1 MKNKLETLQNLL
13 LEMESVAVAYSGGID
28 STLLLKIAHDTL
40 GEKAIGITGVSP
52 SVPASEIEEAK
63 QFARLMNAQHVIIES
78 QEMQDP
84 DYQANT
90 PERCYFCR
98 TILYDEII
106 DYAQKHGYRFV
117 VDGNNADDVD
127 DYRPGQKAAREQG
140 VRSPLQEA
148 GLSKTEIRQIARDLG
163 LPNWDKPAAA
173 CLSSR
178 IPYGTRITTDVL
190 SQVERAEALLR
201 QMGFSQLRV
210 RHHGNIARIEILPPE
225 FPMLLAQREAI
236 LKSFRD
242 LGFQYITLD
251 LAGFRSGSMNEIL
264 SVRQTPT
271 PREP

>member
-1 MKNKLETLQNLL
+1 MKNKLTTLKNLL

-40 GEKAIGITGVSP
+40 GEKAIGITGISP
-52 SVPASEIEEAK
+52 SVPAAEIEEAI
-63 QFARLMNAQHVIIES
+63 QYARQMNAQHVIIKS

-90 PERCYFCR
+90 PDRCYFCR
-98 TILYDEII
+98 TILYDEIL
-106 DYAQKHGYRFV
+106 DYAKKHGFRVV
-117 VDGNNADDVD
+117 VDGTNADDVD
-127 DYRPGQKAAREQG
+127 DYRPGRKAAREQG

-148 GLSKTEIRQIARDLG
+148 GLSKAEIRQIARELG

-178 IPYGTRITTDVL
+178 IPYGTRITVDAL

-201 QMGFSQLRV
+201 QMGFGQLRV
-210 RHHGNIARIEILPPE
+210 RHHGQIARIELLPSE
-225 FPMLLAQREAI
+225 FPQLLAQREAI
-236 LKSFRD
+236 VTAFQD

-251 LAGFRSGSMNEIL
+251 LSGFRSGSMNEIL
-264 SVRQTPT
+264 SERQTIAR
-271 PREP
+271 RER